1 MRHCAVKRRS
11 LKCGI
16 VAFAAALLLA
26 PIAQAAEG
34 EHAAHVHGVGK
45 LNVAVDGQAVE
56 IELIA
61 PGADIVG
68 FEHAPETAEDKAA
81 VEGAAATLKD
91 GEGLFAFPPSAE
103 CRLEEAEV
111 ESPLLDHDG
120 EKAHEHGEAHEGDGH
135 AEFQAHYHF
144 VCRQPDRLTHVDIR
158 VFERFRAAQELEVQL
173 ISPRGQGAT
182 DLTPSSARLKF

>member
-1 MRHCAVKRRS
+1 MRDCAVKRRS
-11 LKCGI
+11 LKSCI

-26 PIAQAAEG
+26 PAAGAADG

-56 IELIA
+56 IELIT

-68 FEHAPETAEDKAA
+68 FEHAPETTEDKAV

-91 GEGLFAFPPSAE
+91 GEGLFAFPPAAE

-120 EKAHEHGEAHEGDGH
+120 EAAHEHGEEHEGDAH

-144 VCRQPDRLTHVDIR
+144 LCRQPDDLTHVDVR
-158 VFERFRAAQELEVQL
+158 VFERFPAARELEVQA
-173 ISPRGQGAT
+173 ISARGQGAT
-182 DLTPSSARLKF
+182 ELTPSSARLKF